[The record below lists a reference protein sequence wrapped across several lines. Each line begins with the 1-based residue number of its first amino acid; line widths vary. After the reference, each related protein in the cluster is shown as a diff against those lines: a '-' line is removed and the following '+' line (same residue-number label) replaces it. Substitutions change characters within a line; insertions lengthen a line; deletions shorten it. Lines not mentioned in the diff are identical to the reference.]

1 MGKVLILVFGVFF
14 FPTLLIAECFSLLCL
29 VYAFEVMLSER
40 GSVCFYVYRCCP
52 SSLNCYMSFFPLKTG
67 CSTSILGENQQ
78 QEIQH
83 NFTGLFHRN
92 TLTFI
97 YGFFLLMTILLI
109 ADQGNFS
116 SV

>member
-1 MGKVLILVFGVFF
+1 MGKVLILMFWAFF
-14 FPTLLIAECFSLLCL
+14 FPTLLFAECFSLLCF
-29 VYAFEVMLSER
+29 VYAFEVMLSEK
-40 GSVCFYVYRCCP
+40 GSVCFYVYLCCP
-52 SSLNCYMSFFPLKTG
+52 SSLNSYKSIFPLKT
-67 CSTSILGENQQ
+67 CFSTGILGENQQ